1 QPLESDSAFV
11 LVKVVERRD
20 AGYVPFEDVQNKIN
34 NKLQSEARRD
44 AAQNVIKELNNT
56 ATIWTIFDKKPGSAA
71 PSAPANF

>member
-1 QPLESDSAFV
+1 
-11 LVKVVERRD
+11 
-20 AGYVPFEDVQNKIN
+20 
-34 NKLQSEARRD
+34 EARRD